1 MSAIDRLREVES
13 RAIVFAG
20 VRLLL
25 CEAEVRLHELALK
38 RGPRCVEPALGENA
52 LARSETRVGE
62 RDDGSAGERDAD

>member
-1 MSAIDRLREVES
+1 MTISS
-13 RAIVFAG
+13 RTPEG
-20 VRLLL
+20 QPNHCPL
-25 CEAEVRLHELALK
+25 CEAEVRLLELALK